1 MLGGGYAMSA
11 GVLAT
16 WLVGYPPQPIAA
28 GVLLGAVLLATGLTW
43 ALLAHR
49 GRRAVAGFAGLLAVL
64 LVAGLGWSWLSDM
77 AAPSIESTGAH
88 GHGDTAQSSDTSATP
103 RDRPPHTR

>member
-1 MLGGGYAMSA
+1 MLGGAYAMAA

-28 GVLLGAVLLATGLTW
+28 AVLLVAVLLATGLTW
-43 ALLAHR
+43 ALVAHR
-49 GRRAVAGFAGLLAVL
+49 GRRAIAGFAGLLAVL

-77 AAPSIESTGAH
+77 AAPSIEASGSARPRRGGA
-88 GHGDTAQSSDTSATP
+88 
-103 RDRPPHTR
+103 PPAA